1 MRGFCAGSV
10 MARMH
15 SAEGT
20 RRWAASPEPA
30 DEAFAVPKIPEITL
44 KEFNLLRALIVKE
57 TGICLADTK
66 RLLVVSRLAKRLR
79 ALRFQTYS
87 EYYQLLSK
95 QDAGRVELRR
105 LINCITTNKTSFFR
119 EPYHFEMLRYEVVPE
134 IEQRAAR
141 VGERKIRIWSAG
153 CSTGEEPYSIA
164 FTLRQALGA
173 AWPSWDVRIL
183 ASDIDT
189 DVLATAEEAVYP
201 EESAASVPPELRQ
214 RFFMRGVGQSKGL
227 FRIRPELRALVTFRR
242 INFVDPVWPIRARF
256 DAVFCRNVIIYFDK
270 QMQRNLIER
279 FAAHLKPHG
288 YLFAGHSESL
298 SWLTDLVTPL
308 RNTVYR
314 LKSKDR
320 PGTGNGG

>member
-1 MRGFCAGSV
+1 
-10 MARMH
+10 MH
-15 SAEGT
+15 TAEGT
-20 RRWAASPEPA
+20 RRRAASPEQA
-30 DEAFAVPKIPEITL
+30 DEVPPVLRTPEITPE
-44 KEFNLLRALIVKE
+44 EFNLLRALIVKE

-66 RLLVVSRLAKRLR
+66 RTLVVSRLGKRLR
-79 ALRFQTYS
+79 ALGFQTYS
-87 EYYQLLSK
+87 EYYYLLSR
-95 QDAGRVELRR
+95 QDAGSVELRR

-119 EPYHFEMLRYEVVPE
+119 EPYHFEMLRDQVVPE
-134 IEQRAAR
+134 IQQRVAR
-141 VGERKIRIWSAG
+141 AGERKIRIWSAG

-189 DVLATAEEAVYP
+189 DVLATAEEGLYP

-227 FRIRPELRALVTFRR
+227 LRIRPELRTVVTFRR
-242 INFVDPVWPIRARF
+242 INFVDSAWPIRARF

-279 FAAHLKPHG
+279 FTAHLKPHG
-288 YLFAGHSESL
+288 YLFAGHSENL
-298 SWLTDLVTPL
+298 SWLTDLVAPL

-314 LKSKDR
+314 LKSKER
-320 PGTGNGG
+320 PGTRNG

>member
-1 MRGFCAGSV
+1 MHTGQGTHRRAGS
-10 MARMH
+10 
-15 SAEGT
+15 
-20 RRWAASPEPA
+20 PERV
-30 DEAFAVPKIPEITL
+30 DEAPPVLKTPEITRE
-44 KEFNLLRALIVKE
+44 EFNLFRALIVKE

-66 RLLVVSRLAKRLR
+66 RTLVVSRLGKRLR
-79 ALRFQTYS
+79 ALGFQTYS
-87 EYYQLLSK
+87 EYYHLLSK
-95 QDAGRVELRR
+95 QDAGRVEIHR

-119 EPYHFEMLRYEVVPE
+119 EPYHFDMLRDQVVPE
-134 IEQRAAR
+134 IQQRAAR
-141 VGERKIRIWSAG
+141 GGERKIRIWSAG

-189 DVLATAEEAVYP
+189 DVLATAEIGIYP

-214 RFFMRGVGQSKGL
+214 HFFMRGAGQSKGL
-227 FRIRPELRALVTFRR
+227 LRIRPELRPAVTFRR
-242 INFVDPVWPIRARF
+242 INFVDPAWPIRARF

-279 FAAHLKPHG
+279 FTSHLKPHG
-288 YLFAGHSESL
+288 YLFAGHSENL
-298 SWLTDLVTPL
+298 SSLTDLVTPL

-314 LKSKDR
+314 LKGKGR
-320 PGTGNGG
+320 PGTGNG